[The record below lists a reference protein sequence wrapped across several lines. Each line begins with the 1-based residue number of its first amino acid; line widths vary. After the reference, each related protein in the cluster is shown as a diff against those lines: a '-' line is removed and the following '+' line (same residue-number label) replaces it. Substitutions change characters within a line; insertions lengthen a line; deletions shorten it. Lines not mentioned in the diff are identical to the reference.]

1 LNSGNIILLN
11 GTSSSGKSTLAH
23 ALQELLGQSYFHL
36 DLDLF
41 QKTWHPNFLIYSE
54 GENPASV
61 EGLLA
66 VFRDGALA
74 EIRIGPGGFRFM
86 DGMFRAIAG
95 WASAGDNIIVDG
107 AIYHP
112 QVLRSAVQ
120 ALYTFPILF
129 VGVRCPLEV
138 AERWEQVRG
147 DRARG
152 GARTFHDLVHAHGI
166 YDLEVDTSLS
176 TPAEC
181 AQIIKT
187 ALDGD
192 HPRTV
197 FRQLA
202 MSMNIQ

>member
-1 LNSGNIILLN
+1 MNSGNIILLN

-41 QKTWHPNFLIYSE
+41 QKTWHPDFLIYSD
-54 GENPASV
+54 GDNPAST
-61 EGLLA
+61 EGFLA
-66 VFRDGALA
+66 VFREDALA
-74 EIRIGPGGFRFM
+74 EIRIGPAGFRFM

-112 QVLRSAVQ
+112 QVLRAAVQ

-129 VGVRCPLEV
+129 VGIQCPLEV
-138 AERWEQVRG
+138 AEQWEQIRG
-147 DRARG
+147 NRARG

-166 YDLEVDTSLS
+166 YDLEVDTSPF

-181 AQIIKT
+181 AQIVK
-187 ALDGD
+187 AAMDGN
-192 HPRTV
+192 HPRTA